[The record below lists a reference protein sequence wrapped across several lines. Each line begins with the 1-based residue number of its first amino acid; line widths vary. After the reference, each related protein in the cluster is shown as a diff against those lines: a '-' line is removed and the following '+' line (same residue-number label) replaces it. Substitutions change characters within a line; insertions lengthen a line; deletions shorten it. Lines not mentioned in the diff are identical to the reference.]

1 MRENVNPDLIWVTGN
16 TVIDALL
23 QVVRKMKTDKI
34 MEAMQKEV
42 LRERGYDVNRL
53 LDGKKMVLITGHRR
67 ENFGDGFIRISKAI
81 KELILILFI
90 RCT

>member
-53 LDGKKMVLITGHRR
+53 LDGKKMVLITGID
-67 ENFGDGFIRISKAI
+67 ERI
-81 KELILILFI
+81 LVMVLFVYL
-90 RCT
+90 RQLKN